1 LKKKIKIINYLINP
15 ITTKEFI
22 KQFDS
27 LINSKKL
34 VKYVCVSAVH
44 GAVESFYNKKYQ
56 LAHDNASVAVPD
68 GRPIYWV
75 LKLFGY
81 KTDHLPGYYVTD
93 KICQLA
99 NKNNY
104 SIGIYGSSIEVQKKF
119 ITKIKKRYKKIRF
132 DFLYA
137 PPFRKM
143 SLKEKK
149 KIQKEINK
157 SKVDILFVALGAP
170 KQEIWMYN
178 NFKKINCVSI
188 GIGAAIDFISENK
201 RLAPKFMEFIG
212 LAWLFRLLSE
222 PRRLFW
228 RYFSTNF
235 LFIFLFFLQIT
246 GLKKFK

>member
-1 LKKKIKIINYLINP
+1 M
-15 ITTKEFI
+15 
-22 KQFDS
+22 
-27 LINSKKL
+27 
-34 VKYVCVSAVH
+34 
-44 GAVESFYNKKYQ
+44 
-56 LAHDNASVAVPD
+56 
-68 GRPIYWV
+68 
-75 LKLFGY
+75 FGC

-119 ITKIKKRYKKIRF
+119 IRKIKKKYKKIRF

-143 SLKEKK
+143 SVEEKK
-149 KIQKEINK
+149 KIHKEINK

-188 GIGAAIDFISENK
+188 GIGAAIDFISGNK

-246 GLKKFK
+246 CLKKFK